1 MDLSK
6 RKNSEAQKCAN
17 TLGLLSNKSQAG
29 DIDMNTVAN
38 YELKF
43 QSTTFHPVV
52 EGGHIWLTST
62 ELSKALEYAD
72 SKSITKL
79 FARNQ
84 DEFTPAMSMVVNMT
98 TNGINNSLRTK
109 KVRVFSIRGAHLI
122 AMFAETPKAK
132 QFRRWALD
140 VLDKEV
146 HASPIATGHY
156 HFPVETADPHDRK
169 FGNAWMTPRVILDER
184 NRAPELELLEELEK
198 DGYDI
203 TGAKIR
209 IHAMYGIAQQFVEM
223 QKELTLA
230 KRLMTS
236 LNDVITNQTHER
248 GANVSF
254 TGKERGI
261 AYGGL
266 PKRKL
271 N

>member
-1 MDLSK
+1 MIS
-6 RKNSEAQKCAN
+6 KNSEARKCVN
-17 TLGLLSNKSQAG
+17 TNRASIENNRVGN
-29 DIDMNTVAN
+29 IDMNTVAN

-52 EGGHIWLTST
+52 DGGHIWLTST
-62 ELSKALEYAD
+62 ELAKALEYAD
-72 SKSITKL
+72 AKSITKL
-79 FARNQ
+79 YSRNK
-84 DEFTPAMSMVVNMT
+84 DEFTQAMSMVVSMT

-146 HASPIATGHY
+146 HASPIAMGNY

-169 FGNAWMTPRVILDER
+169 FANAWMTPRVILDEN
-184 NRAPELELLEELEK
+184 NRAPELELLDELEK
-198 DGYDI
+198 DGYDV

-209 IHAMYGIAQQFVEM
+209 IHAMYDITKQFIEM
-223 QKELTLA
+223 QKELSLA
-230 KRLMTS
+230 RRLMGS
-236 LNDVITNQTHER
+236 LSDVINNQTVER

-254 TGKERGI
+254 TGKNIGSAI
-261 AYGGL
+261 GGL

>member
-1 MDLSK
+1 MVS
-6 RKNSEAQKCAN
+6 KNSETRKCAN
-17 TLGLLSNKSQAG
+17 TNRVSMSEISEKTN
-29 DIDMNTVAN
+29 MNTIAN
-38 YELKF
+38 YDLKF
-43 QSTTFHPVV
+43 QNTSFHPVV
-52 EGGHIWLTST
+52 DGGHIWLTST
-62 ELSKALEYAD
+62 ELAKALGYTSA
-72 SKSITKL
+72 KALTNL
-79 FARNQ
+79 FNRNQ
-84 DEFTPAMSMVVNMT
+84 DEFTQAMTMVIDMM

-146 HASPIATGHY
+146 HASPISTGNY
-156 HFPVETADPHDRK
+156 NFPVETADPHDRK

-184 NRAPELELLEELEK
+184 NRAPELELLENLER

-203 TGAKIR
+203 TGVKVI
-209 IHAMYGIAQQFVEM
+209 IHAMYGITQQFVEM
-223 QKELTLA
+223 QKELLIA
-230 KRLMTS
+230 KRLMSS

-254 TGKERGI
+254 TGNDRGI